1 MYCTLD
7 EIRAE
12 GITTEQASDARINLL
27 IPMACQYIDQTT
39 RQFFEP
45 REFPLLFDGRNEK
58 MIFLPVFPIE
68 VTAVT
73 VNGAVV
79 TDCVFYNRFFPD
91 DRRVPRVLRPVGFP
105 TGNQNVSITAKWGFV
120 EKVGTD
126 YKTPAQINQV
136 AKKLVIREIPTLA
149 DTEGQEEKKRGRIIS
164 ENTDGHSYTLDKL
177 VASANYTGD
186 PEIDEVLFMY
196 RAPVSIGG
204 V

>member
-1 MYCTLD
+1 
-7 EIRAE
+7 
-12 GITTEQASDARINLL
+12 
-27 IPMACQYIDQTT
+27 
-39 RQFFEP
+39 
-45 REFPLLFDGRNEK
+45 
-58 MIFLPVFPIE
+58 
-68 VTAVT
+68 
-73 VNGAVV
+73 
-79 TDCVFYNRFFPD
+79 
-91 DRRVPRVLRPVGFP
+91 VGFP

-136 AKKLVIREIPTLA
+136 AKKLVIREIPTLT